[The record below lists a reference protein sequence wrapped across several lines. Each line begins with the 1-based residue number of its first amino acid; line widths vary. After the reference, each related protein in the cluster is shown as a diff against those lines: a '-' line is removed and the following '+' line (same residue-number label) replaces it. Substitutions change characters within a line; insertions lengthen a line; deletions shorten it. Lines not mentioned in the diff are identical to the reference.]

1 MATEFQENRAPTI
14 FNSPLICLFV
24 GIFLFIALLY
34 RQSELSLLAI
44 LVLLVMSGA
53 KAWSIMSLA
62 RVSCTIRVNKKRVFP
77 GEKLSLETIV
87 ENAKFLPVW
96 IRILWPFNSAHE
108 PVDDDE
114 HLSRQGAGLLWH
126 QRVQFNRD
134 LVAKRRGLYQLGPP
148 RIQSSDLFGF
158 FKKEK
163 KLDVTACIIVYPR
176 LVSVKTIFLPK
187 RDLFGTFGAK
197 SPVKDPV
204 YILGTQDYQPSRPS
218 RHIHWKA
225 SARHLRLQEKLFEPS
240 AQGKILIALEVGT
253 YAENKVEDAFEHTLE
268 IIASLSVRLDD
279 MGFAVGFIT
288 NGATK
293 GGDFSVIPPGRGH
306 RRLSGI
312 LEALARLLMTQNRP
326 MEEIIRPILGT
337 RRGLSCAYFSY
348 EDGKAAVQMKKFCR
362 KQNIPV
368 TVFVCRPNPE
378 SDAFRQPGMAG
389 MHLIDEISIQEGRR
403 L

>member
-1 MATEFQENRAPTI
+1 MPSEFQENREPTI

-24 GIFLFIALLY
+24 GIVLFIALLY
-34 RQSELSLLAI
+34 RQNDLALLSI

-53 KAWSIMSLA
+53 KAWSIMSLS
-62 RVSCTIRVNKKRVFP
+62 RVRCTIRVDKKRVFP
-77 GEKLSLETIV
+77 GETLSLQTIF

-96 IRILWPFNSAHE
+96 IRILWPFDGALE
-108 PVDDDE
+108 PVEGDE
-114 HLSRQGAGLLWH
+114 RLSRQGAGLLWQ
-126 QRVQFNRD
+126 QRVQFNRN
-134 LVAKRRGLYQLGPP
+134 LVAMRRGLHLVGPP

-163 KLDVTACIIVYPR
+163 RLDDTVWIIVYPR

-240 AQGKILIALEVGT
+240 AQGKILIALEVGG
-253 YAENKVEDAFEHTLE
+253 YEESRAEDAFEHTLE
-268 IIASLSVRLDD
+268 VIASLSVRLDD
-279 MGFAVGFIT
+279 KGFAVGFIT
-288 NGATK
+288 NGALK
-293 GGDFSVIPPGRGH
+293 GGDFSAVPPGRSP
-306 RRLSGI
+306 RQLTDI
-312 LEALARLLMTQNRP
+312 LEALARLQMTQKRP
-326 MEEIIRPILGT
+326 MEQIIRQAPGS

-348 EDGKAAVQMKKFCR
+348 ENGWAAVQMKKFCQKR
-362 KQNIPV
+362 NIPL

-378 SDAFRQPGMAG
+378 SDVLRQSGMAG
-389 MHLIDEISIQEGRR
+389 IHLIDEISIQEGRQT
-403 L
+403 